1 MQIAMDPNYD
11 PTHKASS
18 ITSTTSTNSWD
29 TVPSLATASVCDIDS
44 PLIKDQLHFEESLYN
59 GDRDFLTMSFKEMNK
74 DQSTFIN
81 NSNNSN
87 NNNSNSSN
95 FLNHYFI
102 EEKPNDKESN
112 HKINIM
118 HNTES
123 TPIYLHQSHEITIP
137 HTPTLSNESNT
148 IIKNNDKFTNNNDD
162 DDDQENDDDYSSSI
176 LSKRSRQSRE
186 LLTEDEKRANHIAS
200 EQKRR
205 NTIRN
210 GFKEMTEIIPTLKN
224 INNSKSTILFK
235 AVEYIKHLDKRNRG
249 LREKLNALQIRLEV
263 EGRMNGLIRTPYH
276 LLRRQQ
282 PYNNHYLNDQQNKK
296 SRSNSTSHLP
306 PETIA
311 ALIAHKNQQKQLE
324 LLQEQLKYQQELLT
338 KHNIPTNNHSR
349 HLSIEHRRRHPSS
362 PLYNSISI
370 PNDHSIHRSS
380 VNNHVTSSSSSTSST
395 PYHPH
400 HRSSAPALVMPNMI
414 EDSWKPNSTLN
425 APSFNIPADE

>member
-1 MQIAMDPNYD
+1 MI
-11 PTHKASS
+11 
-18 ITSTTSTNSWD
+18 
-29 TVPSLATASVCDIDS
+29 
-44 PLIKDQLHFEESLYN
+44 
-59 GDRDFLTMSFKEMNK
+59 
-74 DQSTFIN
+74 
-81 NSNNSN
+81 
-87 NNNSNSSN
+87 
-95 FLNHYFI
+95 
-102 EEKPNDKESN
+102 
-112 HKINIM
+112 

-137 HTPTLSNESNT
+137 HTSTISNEPNT
-148 IIKNNDKFTNNNDD
+148 IIKTKDKLTNNNDNYNNINNDNNKNNNNDD
-162 DDDQENDDDYSSSI
+162 DDQELNDDYTSSI

-282 PYNNHYLNDQQNKK
+282 QYHNHYLNDQQNKK
-296 SRSNSTSHLP
+296 SRSNSASHLP

-311 ALIAHKNQQKQLE
+311 ALIAHKNQQRQLE
-324 LLQEQLKYQQELLT
+324 LLQEQLRYQQELLA
-338 KHNIPTNNHSR
+338 KHNISTNNNLTSR
-349 HLSIEHRRRHPSS
+349 HLSIDHHRHQS

-370 PNDHSIHRSS
+370 PNDHTSSINRSS
-380 VNNHVTSSSSSTSST
+380 VNNHISSSSPSPSTSIS
-395 PYHPH
+395 YHSH
-400 HRSSAPALVMPNMI
+400 HRSSAPALVMPNMV

-425 APSFNIPADE
+425 APSFNIPSDE